1 MSVSVAISEIVEEEW
16 IERTLA
22 AYSAEILP
30 FLSGEHDRFRNPVG
44 QVIRENLTT
53 LAHELLGAMDDR
65 AIAPAIDALV
75 RMRAV
80 QDFSPS
86 AALRFIFDLRPVI
99 AEVCGESPPQIDGR
113 IDELAL
119 MAFDCYMACREQIA
133 ALREKELRV
142 RALSPA
148 RRFP

>member
-1 MSVSVAISEIVEEEW
+1 MSVSGAVSEIIAERW

-22 AYSAEILP
+22 AYPAEILP

-65 AIAPAIDALV
+65 AIAPAVDVLV

-99 AEVCGESPPQIDGR
+99 AEVCGEVTPQIDGR
-113 IDELAL
+113 IDELAM
-119 MAFDCYMACREQIA
+119 MAFDRYMACREQIA
-133 ALREKELRV
+133 SLREKELRV

-148 RRFP
+148 R

>member
-1 MSVSVAISEIVEEEW
+1 MSVSGAISEIVAKEW
-16 IERTLA
+16 IERALA
-22 AYSAEILP
+22 SYPAEILP
-30 FLSGEHDRFRNPVG
+30 FLSGEHDRFRNPAG
-44 QVIRENLTT
+44 HVIQESLTT

-65 AIAPAIDALV
+65 AIAPAIDELV

-86 AALRFIFDLRPVI
+86 AALRFIFDVRPVI
-99 AEVCGESPPQIDGR
+99 AEVCGEVPAQIASR

-119 MAFDCYMACREQIA
+119 MAFDRYMACREQIA

-142 RALSPA
+142 RALSSA
-148 RRFP
+148 RS

>member
-1 MSVSVAISEIVEEEW
+1 MSVSGAVSEIVAERW
-16 IERTLA
+16 VERTLA
-22 AYSAEILP
+22 AYPAEILP

-44 QVIRENLTT
+44 QVIQESLTT
-53 LAHELLGAMDDR
+53 LARELLGAMDNR
-65 AIAPAIDALV
+65 ATAPAIDALV

-99 AEVCGESPPQIDGR
+99 AEVCGEVTPQLESR

-119 MAFDCYMACREQIA
+119 MAFDRYLACREQIA
-133 ALREKELRV
+133 SLREKELRV

-148 RRFP
+148 R